1 MNRFLPWTLVAV
13 MTATAGCTSVTKD
26 LKKKL
31 PWSPEAKLK
40 TSKFETPS
48 HMIAIWSPDI
58 LTQPGKPPTRGFGG
72 RIYFYN
78 DKNKAVPVE
87 GQLVVYGYD
96 DEGNP
101 HARGEPQ
108 KKFAF
113 TPDQFAKHQSSSDL
127 GPSYSVWVPWDAA
140 GGEQRSVS
148 LVPVFT
154 STAGKIVMGQQAIN
168 LLPGPS
174 NSTLPDPLIGQQP
187 PQLSSRVPS
196 PYQNNMTAAS
206 QDGVRAAAFGQSAPE
221 LPKAERLRTST
232 IHLTPSLQK
241 RLAQGRDGLINQGAP
256 QEEMKSS
263 HQPTY
268 PIDIQAN
275 PAITAPPATSLNS
288 PAPDQRSVHF
298 ERSRF
303 PVRGALNDRSTL
315 PAPWTPP
322 YPAAPPSALLR
333 PSS

>member
-1 MNRFLPWTLVAV
+1 MNRFISWTIVVAMAV
-13 MTATAGCTSVTKD
+13 SAGCTSVTKD
-26 LKKKL
+26 LKRKL
-31 PWSPEAKLK
+31 PWSPEAQIK

-96 DEGNP
+96 DESNP

-108 KKFAF
+108 RKFAF
-113 TPDQFAKHQSSSDL
+113 TPDQFAKHQSNSDL
-127 GPSYSVWVPWDAA
+127 GPSYSIWVPWDAA
-140 GGEQRSVS
+140 GGEQKDIS

-154 STAGKIVMGQQAIN
+154 STSGKIVMGQQAIN
-168 LLPGPS
+168 LLPGAPPS
-174 NSTLPDPLIGQQP
+174 NSPDPMLDQQP
-187 PQLSSRVPS
+187 AQLSSRGPG
-196 PYQNNMTAAS
+196 PFQNSMATVS
-206 QDGVRAAAFGQSAPE
+206 QNGVRAAAFGQRAPE
-221 LPKAERLRTST
+221 LPNVERLRTST

-241 RLAQGRDGLINQGAP
+241 RLAQGRDGRVNPSAS
-256 QEEMKSS
+256 QEETKAS
-263 HQPTY
+263 QPGH
-268 PIDIQAN
+268 PVESLAN
-275 PAITAPPATSLNS
+275 PVITAAPAASLNL
-288 PAPDQRSVHF
+288 PIPNQRSVHF

-303 PVRGALNDRSTL
+303 PVRGALNDRSAL

-322 YPAAPPSALLR
+322 YPAVPPSGLLR